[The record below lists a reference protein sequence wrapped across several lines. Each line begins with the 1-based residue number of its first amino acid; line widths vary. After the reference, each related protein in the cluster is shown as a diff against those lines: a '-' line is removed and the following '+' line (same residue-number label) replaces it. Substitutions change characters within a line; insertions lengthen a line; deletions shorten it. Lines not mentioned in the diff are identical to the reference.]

1 MNINQLTYVI
11 TIAQYKSFSKAAQ
24 ALFISQPSL
33 SQSVGFLEKE
43 LGVKLFE
50 RKPLKLTY
58 AGEIFTDWAKKVL
71 SLEKEMKQK
80 IEDIAENKNIKLTIG
95 VSPYRCS
102 YLLPQVIL
110 SFQKEYPQCKLILEE
125 HPTDIL
131 KKLLEEDK
139 IDLLIDTPHP
149 DTFLYESISILKES
163 ILIGIPINWEFEGER
178 SSKSYPEIDLQKLK
192 NKPFIM
198 LTKNQLIGKIGR
210 DLCTK
215 NGFNPN
221 ILLECHNIETVY
233 SMIEKGMGAAFIP
246 ELFAKSVEKNNKMK
260 CFSIKNSFPER
271 DLAIIHRKNKYLAK
285 ATLRFIEIFKDE
297 VINNFN
303 KPKQKN

>member
-1 MNINQLTYVI
+1 MNINQLTYII

-33 SQSVGFLEKE
+33 SQSVSFLEKE
-43 LGVKLFE
+43 LGIKLFE

-58 AGEIFTDWAKKVL
+58 AGEIFTEWATKVI
-71 SLEKEMKQK
+71 STEKEMKQK
-80 IEDIAENKNIKLTIG
+80 IEDISENKNIKLTIG

-110 SFQKEYPQCKLILEE
+110 SFQKEYPQCRLILEE
-125 HPTDIL
+125 HPTDTL

-139 IDLLIDTPHP
+139 LDLLIDTPHP
-149 DTFLYESISILKES
+149 DTLLYESISILKES
-163 ILIGIPINWEFEGER
+163 ILIGIPTNWNIEHENNL
-178 SSKSYPEIDLQKLK
+178 KNYPEIELQKLK
-192 NKPFIM
+192 DKPFIM
-198 LTKNQLIGKIGR
+198 LTQNQLIGKIGR
-210 DLCTK
+210 NLCTQ

-246 ELFAKSVEKNNKMK
+246 ELFAKSVETNNKMK
-260 CFSIKNSFPER
+260 CYSIKNSFPER
-271 DLAIIHRKNKYLAK
+271 DLAIIYRKNKYLAK
-285 ATLRFIEIFKDE
+285 ATLRFIEIFKNE
-297 VINNFN
+297 VTKNFN
-303 KPKQKN
+303 QIKN